1 MNLWLIILLVFESF
15 TFSFNVKLNNRI
27 TRRHH
32 DMNNKNNNDEVP
44 RLHADLD
51 GLIKWS
57 EKSGA
62 KVDVKVK
69 RGREGWSLYAN
80 GDTIK
85 DNDLL
90 SIPKKLC
97 LFADPSKSK
106 VPLLDNAINLIN
118 TLDKQQWRAR
128 LAIALLSERVRPS
141 SPFRFYVRNLPFE
154 FWGMPIFFSTAEFNI
169 MQDISLMI
177 RTRYRC
183 RFLTDFSDN
192 VLGPL
197 HNKIT
202 DPFSGHVADVNAFG
216 WGFATAASRALRNP
230 DVIGDDGHVMVPLI
244 DIASHSSDPNC
255 IIVNSESSF
264 LLRTIK
270 NVKEGEELTINYG
283 PLSNEELLEDY
294 GFTVDNNSHDKILV
308 KCDQFLLNTARMAM
322 GQANTNDDYN
332 IDLINYKDSIIR
344 NIKVDSNIEEPNNKL
359 TALALDSSSSLIKIG
374 HGGNKIIDRWLHNW
388 QIYWLKA
395 LNLYGSDAD
404 YAMTITGC
412 SIEGIDGRLWAF
424 LRILY
429 SNNEE
434 ELLQHGYDP
443 FILKQPGAIVS
454 IKNEAQ
460 VLKTMTG
467 LIAVMLRLYGSDL
480 DSDIQ
485 ELKSEI
491 VVESSNIKEDE
502 TLSINSD
509 DIVADVHKILRSI
522 FKLKPP
528 LPVSP
533 TARKLMLEKE
543 NDVTTE
549 LPKSSK
555 RVSVEDLI
563 LKEVSK
569 QKEKQRVKEQKKI
582 QLDSYSIQNYDD
594 DNGSG
599 DEELTNLENVVFKIN
614 EDDDELD
621 IDSYANDN
629 DNDSSNDILI
639 DNDINH
645 NLDDININNM
655 GLSLPINVREGLRY
669 RIRKKI
675 TMYKLAYELK
685 EKYDNLKNLG
695 LSINDDLLIAIP
707 TFDMEQDSLNNNN
720 NKKIRD
726 LLDEVNINGNSKDVD
741 DVLAE
746 AKKLASQWG
755 TRGLNL

>member
-1 MNLWLIILLVFESF
+1 MS
-15 TFSFNVKLNNRI
+15 VKSS
-27 TRRHH
+27 
-32 DMNNKNNNDEVP
+32 NDEVP

-69 RGREGWSLYAN
+69 KGREGWSLYAN
-80 GDTIK
+80 SDSSK
-85 DNDLL
+85 DSELL

-97 LFADPSKSK
+97 LYADPSKSK

-154 FWGMPIFFSTAEFNI
+154 FWGMPIFFSTSEFNI
-169 MQDISLMI
+169 MQDLSLMI

-197 HNKIT
+197 HNKIS

-244 DIASHSSDPNC
+244 DIASHSFNPNC
-255 IIVNSESSF
+255 IIINSESSF

-270 NVKEGEELTINYG
+270 DVKEGEELTINYG

-294 GFTVDNNSHDKILV
+294 GFTVDNNKYDKILV
-308 KCDQFLLNTARMAM
+308 KCDQFLLNTARLAM
-322 GQANTNDDYN
+322 GQATTNYDYN
-332 IDLINYKDSIIR
+332 CDIIKNKAIK
-344 NIKVDSNIEEPNNKL
+344 NIKVNNTIEETKS
-359 TALALDSSSSLIKIG
+359 TALSLESSDSILNIG
-374 HGGNKIIDRWLHNW
+374 HGGNKIIDRWLNNW
-388 QIYWLKA
+388 QIYWLRS
-395 LNLYGSDAD
+395 LNLNGPDAD
-404 YAMTITGC
+404 YAMTINGC
-412 SIEGIDGRLWAF
+412 TLDGIDGRLWAF

-429 SNNEE
+429 CNEEE
-434 ELLQHGYDP
+434 ELLKHGYDP
-443 FILKQPGAIVS
+443 FILQQPGAIVS
-454 IKNEAQ
+454 VKNEAQ

-485 ELKSEI
+485 ELKTEL
-491 VVESSNIKEDE
+491 VVDNSSIKEDE
-502 TLSINSD
+502 ALSVNSD

-522 FKLKPP
+522 FQLKPP

-543 NDVTTE
+543 SGESTITDA
-549 LPKSSK
+549 PKSK

-569 QKEKQRVKEQKKI
+569 QKEKLKGKEQKKT
-582 QLDSYSIQNYDD
+582 QLDTYSIHNYDD
-594 DNGSG
+594 STG
-599 DEELTNLENVVFKIN
+599 DDELSNLENIVFKIN
-614 EDDDELD
+614 DDDELD
-621 IDSYANDN
+621 IETTSYDNNELIENDV
-629 DNDSSNDILI
+629 I
-639 DNDINH
+639 DNIDENISLNR
-645 NLDDININNM
+645 DDLNINNM
-655 GLSLPINVREGLRY
+655 GTSLPINVREGLRY
-669 RIRKKI
+669 RIRKKK

-685 EKYDNLKNLG
+685 QKYDNLVNLDLG
-695 LSINDDLLIAIP
+695 VTDDLLIAIP
-707 TFDMEQDSLNNNN
+707 TFDIKDEGFNNNR
-720 NKKIRD
+720 KIRD
-726 LLDEVNINGNSKDVD
+726 LLDEVNASDKSKNVD
-741 DVLAE
+741 DVLADS
-746 AKKLASQWG
+746 KKLAVQWSS
-755 TRGLNL
+755 RGLNL